1 MQRVFISTKDSGGK
15 DVTHKQLPA
24 PVQADEILELAR
36 RIEQVN
42 GSDLQDIQR
51 LRELLAGLPEDPFPD
66 CSVTYDIQA
75 GLIGKLGQGIHQVFL
90 RAEADR
96 LKRDLGYTASP
107 QLEQLLIDHILTLRL
122 QLLHAEKRYNDTVV
136 NSSATVAAAAYQD
149 KHLSACQSRYLK
161 AVEMLAKVRRLAR
174 NTPSLQ
180 INIAQDG
187 GKQINVQGEVGGEQ
201 GL

>member
-1 MQRVFISTKDSGGK
+1 M
-15 DVTHKQLPA
+15 THKQLPA

-36 RIEQVN
+36 RIEKSN
-42 GSDLQDIQR
+42 GSDLQDTQR
-51 LRELLAGLPEDPFPD
+51 LRELLAGLTEDPFPA

-90 RAEADR
+90 LAETDR
-96 LKRDLGYTASP
+96 LKRDLEYTASP

-187 GKQINVQGEVGGEQ
+187 GKQINVQGEVSGEKVSQ
-201 GL
+201 TST

>member
-1 MQRVFISTKDSGGK
+1 MQRVFISTKDNGEN

-36 RIEQVN
+36 RIEQANV
-42 GSDLQDIQR
+42 SDLQDTQR
-51 LRELLAGLPEDPFPD
+51 LRLLLAGLPEDPFPA

-90 RAEADR
+90 LAETDR
-96 LKRDLGYTASP
+96 LKRDLGYTESP

-180 INIAQDG
+180 INIAQEG
-187 GKQINVQGEVGGEQ
+187 GKQINVQGEASGQTVP
-201 GL
+201 